1 MRVNVDSLRQ
11 MLAVIDRRQSG
22 AQLTVTSSHSTST
35 TNTVSNTPPL
45 VHQASAGGLMLCRC
59 YFLSSL
65 SVFFDDRLEQRDL
78 GNYKTNLHQI
88 FRGGRHVGVPVDV

>member
-1 MRVNVDSLRQ
+1 VRVNVDSLRQ

-59 YFLSSL
+59 YFLSS
-65 SVFFDDRLEQRDL
+65 SFFYNHRLVQRDL
-78 GNYKTNLHQI
+78 GNHKTDLHQI
-88 FRGGRHVGVPVDV
+88 FCGGKYLV

>member
-1 MRVNVDSLRQ
+1 
-11 MLAVIDRRQSG
+11 
-22 AQLTVTSSHSTST
+22 
-35 TNTVSNTPPL
+35 
-45 VHQASAGGLMLCRC
+45 MLCRC

-88 FRGGRHVGVPVDV
+88 FRDGRHVGVDVGSRPSDNYFRSVCLFVCLSVCLFVCAEFFPAVFDPIWIKLRHMLHARV